1 MSIGKRRWG
10 LCFGGTALLAV
21 GFGIGHMNSGDP
33 LVAQQAKT
41 GVVPVAATTPAAE
54 AQRVVAYVYG
64 TTPVTREEY
73 GDYFISLYGKE
84 RLELY
89 VNKRII
95 EMYCAKKGVDITPTE
110 ITAAIDEDCKRM
122 NISRAD
128 FIDKVLANRY
138 KKSLD
143 EWRNDV
149 MKPRLLLAKMC
160 RNNIKVEDE
169 DLRKMFENRYGAKA
183 RVKIAL
189 WPKDQLSIAQKNYGV
204 MRKSGSEDTPPKY
217 EDFYWDSIAKNQP
230 DSTLA
235 SKAGEIEPIGRYS
248 GPQSS
253 KVEEIAFGLKVG
265 EVSPIIGMDI
275 GQLVIK
281 RIGTIEPVQGVT
293 FESVKAELHKEVIER
308 KLESEIPLLFAKIKE
323 EAKPVL
329 VLEQGSASTGM
340 R

>member
-1 MSIGKRRWG
+1 MSIGKRGWG
-10 LCFGGTALLAV
+10 LCFGGIALVAV
-21 GFGIGHMNSGDP
+21 GFGIGHSSSVRP
-33 LVAQQAKT
+33 LVAQQNKT
-41 GVVPVAATTPAAE
+41 GVPPATASAPATDTP
-54 AQRVVAYVYG
+54 RVVAYIYG
-64 TTPVTREEY
+64 TIPITREEY

-84 RLELY
+84 RLDLY

-95 EMYCAKKGVDITPTE
+95 EMYCAKKGVDITPDE

-122 NISRAD
+122 HISRTE

-160 RNNIKVEDE
+160 RNSVRVEDE
-169 DLRKMFENRYGAKA
+169 DLKKMFENRYGAKA

-189 WPKDQLSIAQKNYGV
+189 WPKEQLSIAQKHYGV
-204 MRKSGSEDTPPKY
+204 LRKSGAEDTPPKY

-265 EVSPIIGMDI
+265 EVSPIIGLEI

-281 RIGTIEPVQGVT
+281 RIGTVEPVKGVT

-329 VLEQGSASTGM
+329 LLEQGGATTGM